1 MSEPVRILIA
11 DDHAPTRADL
21 AALLTEDGRFD
32 VCAQAADSAAA
43 VDAACASRPDLC
55 LLDVN
60 MPGSGV
66 AACWEIASRLPTTK
80 VVMLTV
86 SRDDRDLFAALR
98 SGAHGYLLK
107 DADEGLIPDML
118 INVHQGEASLSAPL
132 VTRMIV
138 EFRDSAPHRRTPVAE
153 PPFNH
158 LTSREWQVLEL
169 LRLNLST
176 AEVARKLFISRTTVR
191 DHVASITRKLGVQ
204 NREAAIRL
212 LERT

>member
-1 MSEPVRILIA
+1 
-11 DDHAPTRADL
+11 
-21 AALLTEDGRFD
+21 
-32 VCAQAADSAAA
+32 
-43 VDAACASRPDLC
+43 
-55 LLDVN
+55 
-60 MPGSGV
+60 
-66 AACWEIASRLPTTK
+66 
-80 VVMLTV
+80 
-86 SRDDRDLFAALR
+86 
-98 SGAHGYLLK
+98 
-107 DADEGLIPDML
+107 ML

-169 LRLNLST
+169 LRLKLST

-191 DHVASITRKLGVQ
+191 DHVASITKKLGVQ